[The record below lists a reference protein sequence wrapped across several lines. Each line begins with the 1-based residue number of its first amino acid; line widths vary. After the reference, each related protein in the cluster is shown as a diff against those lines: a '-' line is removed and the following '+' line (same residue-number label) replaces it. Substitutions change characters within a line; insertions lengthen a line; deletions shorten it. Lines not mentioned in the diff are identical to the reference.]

1 MMALESGTSHP
12 IAKAMVYYGEDH
24 GYKGKAV
31 ELESFGDVPG
41 KGLQGAYQGVSVQLG
56 HSRWMSELG
65 YDLSKGARMIFNILK
80 NKVHLYLFSL

>member
-1 MMALESGTSHP
+1 
-12 IAKAMVYYGEDH
+12 MVYYGEDH

-41 KGLQGAYQGVSVQLG
+41 KGLQGGISKVYLCQLG

-65 YDLSKGARMIFNILK
+65 YDQKCRPRRYSTL
-80 NKVHLYLFSL
+80 